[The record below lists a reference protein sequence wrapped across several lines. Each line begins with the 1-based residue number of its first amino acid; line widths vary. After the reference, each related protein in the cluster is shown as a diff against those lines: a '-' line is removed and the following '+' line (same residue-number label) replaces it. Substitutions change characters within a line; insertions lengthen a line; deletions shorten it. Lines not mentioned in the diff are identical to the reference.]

1 MSHLIT
7 QFLGEAQQVNENKEA
22 QISGEKKQNAKK
34 VSRKQFKKKK
44 KRDISKPK
52 TKDWTE
58 AHILNEHQAE
68 G

>member
-34 VSRKQFKKKK
+34 VSRKQFKKKNETSANQ
-44 KRDISKPK
+44 RSK
-52 TKDWTE
+52 TE
-58 AHILNEHQAE
+58 QRHTS
-68 G
+68 

>member
-34 VSRKQFKKKK
+34 VSRKQFFK

>member
-44 KRDISKPK
+44 RDISKPK
-52 TKDWTE
+52 TKD
-58 AHILNEHQAE
+58 
-68 G
+68 

>member
-34 VSRKQFKKKK
+34 VSRKQFKKK
-44 KRDISKPK
+44 RDISKPK
-52 TKDWTE
+52 IKD
-58 AHILNEHQAE
+58 
-68 G
+68 

>member
-34 VSRKQFKKKK
+34 VSRKQFLKKW
-44 KRDISKPK
+44 DISKPK
-52 TKDWTE
+52 IKDWTE

>member
-34 VSRKQFKKKK
+34 VSRKQLKKKK
-44 KRDISKPK
+44 KETSANQRPK
-52 TKDWTE
+52 TEQRHTS
-58 AHILNEHQAE
+58 
-68 G
+68 

>member
-44 KRDISKPK
+44 KKRHQQ
-52 TKDWTE
+52 TKDQR
-58 AHILNEHQAE
+58 LNRGTHPK
-68 G
+68 

>member
-34 VSRKQFKKKK
+34 VSRKQFFKKW
-44 KRDISKPK
+44 DISKPK
-52 TKDWTE
+52 IKDWTE

>member
-44 KRDISKPK
+44 ETSANQRSK
-52 TKDWTE
+52 TE
-58 AHILNEHQAE
+58 QRHTS
-68 G
+68 

>member
-7 QFLGEAQQVNENKEA
+7 QFLGEAQQVNDNKEA

-44 KRDISKPK
+44 ETSANQRPK
-52 TKDWTE
+52 TEQRHTS
-58 AHILNEHQAE
+58 
-68 G
+68 

>member
-34 VSRKQFKKKK
+34 VSRKQFLK

>member
-34 VSRKQFKKKK
+34 VSRKQFLKK
-44 KRDISKPK
+44 KRHQQ
-52 TKDWTE
+52 TKDQR
-58 AHILNEHQAE
+58 LNRGTHPK
-68 G
+68 

>member
-34 VSRKQFKKKK
+34 VSRKQFKKK
-44 KRDISKPK
+44 RDISKPK

>member
-44 KRDISKPK
+44 
-52 TKDWTE
+52 
-58 AHILNEHQAE
+58 
-68 G
+68 

>member
-34 VSRKQFKKKK
+34 VSRKQFKKM
-44 KRDISKPK
+44 RHQQ
-52 TKDWTE
+52 TKDQR
-58 AHILNEHQAE
+58 LNRGTHPK
-68 G
+68 

>member
-34 VSRKQFKKKK
+34 VSRKQFLK

-52 TKDWTE
+52 IKD
-58 AHILNEHQAE
+58 
-68 G
+68 

>member
-34 VSRKQFKKKK
+34 VSRKQFFK

-52 TKDWTE
+52 IKD
-58 AHILNEHQAE
+58 
-68 G
+68 

>member
-44 KRDISKPK
+44 WDISKPK
-52 TKDWTE
+52 IKDWTE
-58 AHILNEHQAE
+58 AHILIEHQAE